1 MPLWGNNDAANSKP
15 LLPVER
21 EVREVTYLTVNTAI
35 TSGNTLTFT
44 TTIPSNITVGQ
55 YVYSLDANTAV
66 ARLPDGSI
74 VDQND
79 NSFIRSNNTVKLI
92 DAANSTIRL
101 TNNVMSVLVNG
112 SLVYFANAITYK
124 SGTQAN
130 TYFAD
135 TILATTTRIANNTT
149 AAGAAGNFGNI
160 SQGWVHFQKKTN
172 NDGTVRYLNETLI
185 VLANASATNTASGNT
200 STGRILPGV

>member
-15 LLPVER
+15 LFPVER
-21 EVREVTYLTVNTAI
+21 EVVQVAYLTVNTAI

-44 TTIPSNITVGQ
+44 TTIPSTITVGQ
-55 YVYSLDANTAV
+55 YVYSADSNTAV

-79 NSFIRSNNTVKLI
+79 IAFIPSNNTVRLI
-92 DAANSTIRL
+92 DAANNTVRL
-101 TNNVMSVLVNG
+101 TNNIMSVLVNG
-112 SLVYFANAITYK
+112 SLVYFANSIPYTTGEQL
-124 SGTQAN
+124 S

-135 TILATTTRIANNTT
+135 TILVTPTRTANNTT
-149 AAGAAGNFGNI
+149 AAGAAGNLGSLN
-160 SQGWVHFQKKTN
+160 QGWMHVQKKTN

-185 VLANASATNTASGNT
+185 ALANATASNTASGNT